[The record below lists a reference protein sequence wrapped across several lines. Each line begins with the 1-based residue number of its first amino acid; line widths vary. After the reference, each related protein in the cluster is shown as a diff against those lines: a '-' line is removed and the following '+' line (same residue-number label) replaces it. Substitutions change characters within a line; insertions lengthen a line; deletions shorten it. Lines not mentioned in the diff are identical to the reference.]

1 VINLNN
7 TLKNGPVPVNILLVE
22 DNPADVLL
30 TAEALREGGVSH
42 ELNVVNNGTDAIAYV
57 RSQGKYSDSVL
68 PDIILLDINLPKK
81 NGFEVLAELKEDP
94 ELKRIPVII
103 LTTSSAKQDIAKAYD
118 LHANCYIVKPIELD
132 DFFGILKSIEDFW
145 FTIVKLP

>member
-1 VINLNN
+1 M
-7 TLKNGPVPVNILLVE
+7 PVNILLVE

-42 ELNVVNNGTDAIAYV
+42 ELNVVNNGADAISYV
-57 RSQGKYSDSVL
+57 RSRGKYSDSVL
-68 PDIILLDINLPKK
+68 PDIIFLDINLPKK

-103 LTTSSAKQDIAKAYD
+103 LTTSSAKQDISKAYD
-118 LHANCYIVKPIELD
+118 LHANCYIVKPVELD

>member
-1 VINLNN
+1 MINLNN

-42 ELNVVNNGTDAIAYV
+42 DLNVVNNGADAIAYV
-57 RSQGKYSDSVL
+57 RSRGKYSDSVL

-94 ELKRIPVII
+94 KLKHIPVII
-103 LTTSSAKQDIAKAYD
+103 LTTSSAKQDISKAYD